1 MNAFGENTLPFEI
14 SPWWTPQ
21 LKKTEISPIMREI
34 VGFST
39 KFSYSPDETVN
50 FKLNIQLKY
59 LKRGEVFPDIS
70 IYRLGYYR
78 GHGARLLGKA
88 TVLYPLKTQPNCS
101 FDQESRMVDCS
112 NWIVSAQWRI
122 PIDSV
127 SGVYIA
133 VPMFR
138 LSSQYSSHM
147 RKNENFHKNFI
158 PFVVRQLSNSLGS
171 DILFKVSDLTW
182 VAYNLYGGWNL
193 YRGGRQFSFASRAK
207 KVSYDRP
214 FANRLPEPLGKQ
226 QNFLFGTEYP
236 SIYWLEKQGFHVSY
250 ASCSD
255 VEELN
260 LYGMLSRDRYR
271 VLLSV
276 GHDEYWTPELRE
288 AHLVA
293 RDNGIHIAF
302 FSGNEAFWRVLWKE
316 KYTET
321 VITSVA
327 QSPAR
332 PIFQLQDGE
341 RRVVVCRKETI
352 DGVALSNASHL
363 WTGTFIDPRF
373 RPAEHQHSLTGQ
385 YFMVNAMRRDRMTVS
400 RRDGSLRFWRNT
412 TAAWDDQMIPSSS
425 KGKVIRKKDSSNGR
439 KHRHLLKN
447 EGDDVFRPDDRLD
460 DIAYTSS
467 PGLLGYEW
475 DASIDDCHRPNGMF
489 TLSHTTIP
497 VEKAL
502 METYGAA
509 YKGNGTLTHK
519 LSLYR
524 HIKFRI
530 PSVEDEQF
538 LLSALKTNSI
548 CSNQSIAIAERQ
560 SEQQHRSP
568 GALVFGAGTVQWAW
582 ALSDFRDGEQMG
594 EDYTIQVRFQYAL
607 T

>member
-1 MNAFGENTLPFEI
+1 M
-14 SPWWTPQ
+14 
-21 LKKTEISPIMREI
+21 KKTEISPIVREI
-34 VGFST
+34 VGFTT
-39 KFSYSPDETVN
+39 KFSYSPDDTIN

-70 IYRLGYYR
+70 IYRLGYYS

-88 TVLYPLKTQPNCS
+88 ALLYPLKTQPNCS

-112 NWIVSAQWRI
+112 NWMVTAQWRI
-122 PIDSV
+122 PLDSV
-127 SGVYIA
+127 SGVYVA

-138 LSSQYSSHM
+138 LLSQYSSHF
-147 RKNENFHKNFI
+147 RKNDYFNKNYI
-158 PFVVRQLSNSLGS
+158 PFVVRQLSTSLGS

-182 VAYNLYGGWNL
+182 VAYNLYGGWNV
-193 YRGGRQFSFASRAK
+193 YRGGGKFSFASRAK

-214 FANRLPEPLGKQ
+214 FANRSPEPFGKQ

-236 SIYWLEKQGFHVSY
+236 SIYWLEKQGYHVSY

-255 VEELN
+255 VEELH
-260 LYGMLSRDRYR
+260 LYGMLSKDRYR

-302 FSGNEAFWRVLWKE
+302 FSGNEAFWRVIWE
-316 KYTET
+316 ENYSGT
-321 VITSVA
+321 VKSLA
-327 QSPAR
+327 QPPAR
-332 PIFQLQDGE
+332 PIFQLKDGE
-341 RRVVVCRKETI
+341 RRIVVCQKETI
-352 DGVALSNASHL
+352 DGVAISNATDL
-363 WTGTFIDPRF
+363 WTGTFFDPRF

-385 YFMVNAMRRDRMTVS
+385 HFMVNAMRRDRMTVS

-412 TAAWDDQMIPSSS
+412 TASRDNQIISTATNRFD
-425 KGKVIRKKDSSNGR
+425 KKAAHKKVPQYRN
-439 KHRHLLKN
+439 LLVKN
-447 EGDDVFRPDDRLD
+447 EGDDSLRPDDRLD
-460 DIAYTSS
+460 DIAYVSS

-489 TLSHTTIP
+489 TLSHTTIY

-509 YKGNGTLTHK
+509 YKGSGTLTHK

-524 HIKFRI
+524 HVKFRI
-530 PSVEDEQF
+530 PCMEDEQL
-538 LLSALKTNSI
+538 LLSALSSDSI
-548 CSNQSIAIAERQ
+548 CSIQSIDVAKRQ
-560 SEQQHRSP
+560 SEEQHRSP

-594 EDYTIQVRFQYAL
+594 EDYTIQVCYH
-607 T
+607 